1 MNYKITNK
9 LIQGEL
15 VNTTVQFEYKG
26 QTRTVDVSHFR
37 PKGEIDIE
45 NGIVNRINSEMVKID
60 AIEVTSGIQLELNV
74 EKTLTVFTTSEEINP
89 FANFT
94 TEELNQKLNL
104 LSLEYN
110 TISQKITEAQN
121 ELSENSNQY
130 DLVIEEL
137 VKRQS

>member
-9 LIQGEL
+9 LIQDEL
-15 VNTTVQFEYKG
+15 VNTTVEFEYKG

-37 PKGEIDIE
+37 PRTESDIE

-60 AIEVTSGIQLELNV
+60 AIELTSGIQLELNV
-74 EKTLTVFTTSEEINP
+74 EKTLTILTPNYNVNP

-104 LSLEYN
+104 LSIEYN
-110 TISQKITEAQN
+110 TIKEKLTEAQA
-121 ELSENSNQY
+121 ELADNSAQY
-130 DLVIEEL
+130 DLIIEEL
-137 VKRQS
+137 KNRII